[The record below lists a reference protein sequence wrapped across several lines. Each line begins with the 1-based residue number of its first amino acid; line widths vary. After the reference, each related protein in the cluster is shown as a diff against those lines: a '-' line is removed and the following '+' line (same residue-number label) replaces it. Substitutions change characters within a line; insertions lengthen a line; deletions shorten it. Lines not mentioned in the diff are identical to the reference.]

1 MFVTSYSPKVSH
13 ITSQN
18 IEVNLLNN
26 RQVWYHRRWLISEI
40 ASRKRATASQAE
52 AEKEILAM
60 AKEELGYH
68 LVSRPGQEIQL
79 WQNIMRFYGS
89 HVCCLECET
98 TVNTGSSAI
107 FAEWDWH
114 NVWCVFMVETAS
126 WMRVR
131 TVKCFCSFCGQC
143 VCVCGCVRTL
153 VPVQVFGKRLD
164 GKKVFYVGVVPL
176 SEIIFQPVPVGWNK
190 IRSPRQI
197 QEIDRTCSN
206 STLAFPFWVTCLSTI
221 ISDWRIVR
229 AFPQAKKGK

>member
-143 VCVCGCVRTL
+143 VCVWVCAHAC
-153 VPVQVFGKRLD
+153 P
-164 GKKVFYVGVVPL
+164 
-176 SEIIFQPVPVGWNK
+176 
-190 IRSPRQI
+190 SPSVWQTPWREKSI
-197 QEIDRTCSN
+197 LCWSCSFIWDN
-206 STLAFPFWVTCLSTI
+206 ISTSSSWV
-221 ISDWRIVR
+221 
-229 AFPQAKKGK
+229 K